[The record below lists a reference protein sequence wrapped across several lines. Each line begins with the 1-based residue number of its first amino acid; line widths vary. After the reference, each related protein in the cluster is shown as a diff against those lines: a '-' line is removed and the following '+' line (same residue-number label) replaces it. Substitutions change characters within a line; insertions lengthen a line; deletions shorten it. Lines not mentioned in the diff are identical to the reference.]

1 MSSSNI
7 NIFSDPQSLAEAA
20 CENFLDRAE
29 IAVKQRGVFTV
40 ALSGGSTPSIM
51 YKILVK
57 KIQASS
63 GYQELLQKIHFFWG
77 DERHVSPKS
86 PQSNFGNAYNDFFS
100 KITISQDSI
109 HRIKSEIK
117 DASEAA
123 DDYEK
128 VLRHFFQL
136 KEGEFPIFDL
146 IFLGM
151 GLDGHT
157 ASLFPGND
165 VIQDAKGL
173 AGLPFFVVLVIATFL
188 LGLLALSAQLL
199 VALILATGLTILIRT
214 FYFER
219 RPDRQSYKNFFE
231 KIDASSFP
239 SLHAMRAAV
248 LATLLAAYFANLWL
262 TILFWA
268 CAIVVA
274 LARVLLKRHFVKDVI
289 VGLIAGVLIAYF
301 SVYLVNLFL

>member
-1 MSSSNI
+1 MLSSNI

-57 KIQASS
+57 KIHESS
-63 GYQELLQKIHFFWG
+63 VYQELLQKIHFFWG

-165 VIQDAKGL
+165 ALKEKL
-173 AGLPFFVVLVIATFL
+173 RLVIA
-188 LGLLALSAQLL
+188 
-199 VALILATGLTILIRT
+199 
-214 FYFER
+214 
-219 RPDRQSYKNFFE
+219 P
-231 KIDASSFP
+231 
-239 SLHAMRAAV
+239 
-248 LATLLAAYFANLWL
+248 
-262 TILFWA
+262 
-268 CAIVVA
+268 
-274 LARVLLKRHFVKDVI
+274 FVKKFDAYRVTLTLPVI
-289 VGLIAGVLIAYF
+289 NSARCIIFLITGEEKAKILQQVFNSNYETNGYPVQLINSHYDEPLWFVDQSTAE
-301 SVYLVNLFL
+301 YLSENSN

>member
-1 MSSSNI
+1 MR
-7 NIFSDPQSLAEAA
+7 ETMH
-20 CENFLDRAE
+20 EE
-29 IAVKQRGVFTV
+29 
-40 ALSGGSTPSIM
+40 
-51 YKILVK
+51 
-57 KIQASS
+57 
-63 GYQELLQKIHFFWG
+63 
-77 DERHVSPKS
+77 
-86 PQSNFGNAYNDFFS
+86 
-100 KITISQDSI
+100 
-109 HRIKSEIK
+109 
-117 DASEAA
+117 
-123 DDYEK
+123 
-128 VLRHFFQL
+128 
-136 KEGEFPIFDL
+136 
-146 IFLGM
+146 
-151 GLDGHT
+151 
-157 ASLFPGND
+157 

-199 VALILATGLTILIRT
+199 VALVLATGLTILIRT